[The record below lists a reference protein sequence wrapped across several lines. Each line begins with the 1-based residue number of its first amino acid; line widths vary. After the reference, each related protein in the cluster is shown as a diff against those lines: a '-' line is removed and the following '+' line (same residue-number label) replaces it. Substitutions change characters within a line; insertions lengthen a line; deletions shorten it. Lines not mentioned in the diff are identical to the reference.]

1 MNRVFDPIDII
12 FMALISLY
20 FVILFVIVLLW
31 YLKKDNNYQRYQVIK
46 VEKPIHHKVV
56 KVSKLPEKK
65 KDKKVNKK
73 PEKKKPKPKKTPIKK
88 PVKKKT
94 TAKKNNKKKPQKKK
108 KK

>member
-65 KDKKVNKK
+65 ANKK
-73 PEKKKPKPKKTPIKK
+73 SPKKA
-88 PVKKKT
+88 VKKKT
-94 TAKKNNKKKPQKKK
+94 PKKKTRKKKTLKKKTNKKKAPKKK

>member
-1 MNRVFDPIDII
+1 MDMNRVFDPIDII

-65 KDKKVNKK
+65 KKASKK
-73 PEKKKPKPKKTPIKK
+73 PVKKKPTSKKTPVKK
-88 PVKKKT
+88 TVKKKT
-94 TAKKNNKKKPQKKK
+94 TAKKTSKKKPQKKK